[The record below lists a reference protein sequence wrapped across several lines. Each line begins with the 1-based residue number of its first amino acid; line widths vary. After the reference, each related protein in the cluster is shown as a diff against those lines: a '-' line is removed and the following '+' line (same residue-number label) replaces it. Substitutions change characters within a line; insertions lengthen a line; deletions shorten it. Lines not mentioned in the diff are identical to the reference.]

1 MSMRGQ
7 IISNEYQKM
16 VWVRDENGGEYVCYQ
31 KDVKDP
37 NHVSEDEK
45 QQCLDSSEVLGPNW

>member
-1 MSMRGQ
+1 MSMRGP
-7 IISNEYQKM
+7 IISGEYQRM

-31 KDVKDP
+31 KDLKDP
-37 NHVSEDEK
+37 NHVAEDEK